1 MNGSITIDNAHQ
13 AITMIKKITVLGS
26 TGSIGRQ
33 ALDVISSQPE
43 EMTLF
48 GLSAR
53 SDIETLIDQANRFLP
68 RAVASETP
76 FDPSLLPAGT
86 ETIFGE
92 GASAVLAARA
102 ETDVVVNGVSGFAA
116 LAPLLSALEQGKRV
130 ALANKE
136 SIVCGK
142 QLVDETKKRFGGEI
156 IPVDSEQSAI
166 FQCLQNG
173 RRDEVER
180 LILTA
185 SGGPFWRLDR
195 SALEQVTLEQALS
208 HPTWNMGK
216 KITIDS
222 ATLFNKGLEVI
233 EAAYLFDLPG
243 EQIEVLI
250 HPQSIVHSMVT
261 YRDGTCMA
269 NMSRPDMRLPIQ
281 YAITYPA
288 RNVSVCKPLLLQN
301 EKPLEFFEPDLARF
315 GALQL
320 AYQTLAGGKSY
331 PIAYNGANEAA
342 VEAFCGGLIGFMDIE
357 RVVDYTLQEHNPEEA
372 ATLEEIVEAD
382 RAVRKLANSRIKQI
396 ARER

>member
-1 MNGSITIDNAHQ
+1 MT
-13 AITMIKKITVLGS
+13 KKITVLGS

-33 ALDVISSQPE
+33 TLDVISSQPE

-53 SDIETLIDQANRFLP
+53 SDITSLIEQANLYRP
-68 RAVASETP
+68 QVVASETP
-76 FDPSLLPAGT
+76 FDPSLLPNGT

-92 GASAVLAARA
+92 GASTILAARA
-102 ETDVVVNGVSGFAA
+102 EADVVVNGVSGFAA
-116 LAPLLSALEQGKRV
+116 LAPLLAALQKGKRV

-142 QLVDETKKRFGGEI
+142 QLVDETKRRFGGEI

-173 RRDEVER
+173 RAEEVER

-250 HPQSIVHSMVT
+250 HPQSIVHSMVA

-288 RNVSVCKPLLLQN
+288 RNGSVCKPLLLQN
-301 EKPLEFFEPDLARF
+301 EKPLVFFEPDLARF

-357 RVVDYTLQEHNPEEA
+357 RVVDYTLQEHSPVIA

-382 RAVRKLANSRIKQI
+382 RAVRVLANSRIERI

>member
-1 MNGSITIDNAHQ
+1 MT
-13 AITMIKKITVLGS
+13 KKITVLGS

-33 ALDVISSQPE
+33 ALDVISSQSG

-53 SDIETLIDQANRFLP
+53 SDIETLIEQANRFRP
-68 RAVASETP
+68 RVVACETP
-76 FDPSLLPAGT
+76 FDPARLPAGT
-86 ETIFGE
+86 ETVFGE

-102 ETDVVVNGVSGFAA
+102 EADVVVNGVSGFAA
-116 LAPLLSALEQGKRV
+116 LAPLLAALERGKRV

-142 QLVDETKKRFGGEI
+142 LLVDETKRRFGGEI

-173 RRDEVER
+173 CSEEVER

-195 SALEQVTLEQALS
+195 SALEQVTLEQALA

-233 EAAYLFDLPG
+233 EAAYLFDIPG
-243 EQIEVLI
+243 ERIEVLI
-250 HPQSIVHSMVT
+250 HPQSIVHSMVA

-288 RNVSVCKPLLLQN
+288 RDDSICKPLLLQN
-301 EKPLEFFEPDLARF
+301 EKPLEFIKPNLERF
-315 GALQL
+315 GALKL
-320 AYQTLAGGKSY
+320 AYHTLAGGKSY

-342 VEAFCGGLIGFMDIE
+342 VEAFCGGRIGFMDIE
-357 RVVDYTLQEHNPEEA
+357 RVVDYTLQEHTPLEA

-382 RAVRKLANSRIKQI
+382 RAVRILANSRIEQL

>member
-1 MNGSITIDNAHQ
+1 MT
-13 AITMIKKITVLGS
+13 KLITVLGS

-33 ALDVISSQPE
+33 TLDVISSQSE

-53 SDIETLIDQANRFLP
+53 RDIESLIAQANQYRP
-68 RAVASETP
+68 SVVASETP

-92 GASAVLAARA
+92 GASAKLAARA
-102 ETDVVVNGVSGFAA
+102 EADVVVNGVSGFAA
-116 LAPLLSALEQGKRV
+116 LAPLLAALKQGKRV

-142 QLVDETKKRFGGEI
+142 HLVDETKRLFGGEI

-173 RRDEVER
+173 RSHEVER

-195 SALEQVTLEQALS
+195 AALEHVTLEQALS

-233 EAAYLFDLPG
+233 EAAYLFDIPG

-250 HPQSIVHSMVT
+250 HPQSIVHSMVA

-281 YAITYPA
+281 YAITFPA
-288 RNVSVCKPLLLQN
+288 RTGSVCTPLMLQN

-320 AYQTLAGGKSY
+320 AYQSLAGGKSY

-342 VEAFCGGLIGFMDIE
+342 VEAFCGGSIGFMDIE
-357 RVVDYTLQEHNPEEA
+357 RVVDYTLQEHVPFEPE
-372 ATLEEIVEAD
+372 TLEEIVETD
-382 RAVRKLANSRIKQI
+382 RDVRKLANSRIERI

>member
-1 MNGSITIDNAHQ
+1 MNKN
-13 AITMIKKITVLGS
+13 ITVLGS

-33 ALDVISSQPE
+33 ALDVISSQSG

-48 GLSAR
+48 GLSAK
-53 SDIETLIDQANRFLP
+53 SDIETLIDQAMRFRP
-68 RAVASETP
+68 RVVASETP
-76 FDPSLLPAGT
+76 FDPARLPAGT

-92 GASAVLAARA
+92 GASVVLAARA
-102 ETDVVVNGVSGFAA
+102 EADVVVNGVSGFAA
-116 LAPLLSALEQGKRV
+116 LKPLLAALEQGKRV

-142 QLVDETKKRFGGEI
+142 ALVDATKRRFGGEI

-173 RRDEVER
+173 RANEVER

-185 SGGPFWRLDR
+185 SGGPFWRLER
-195 SALEQVTLEQALS
+195 EALVQVTLEQALA

-222 ATLFNKGLEVI
+222 ATLFNKGLEII
-233 EAAYLFDLPG
+233 EAAYLFDIPG

-250 HPQSIVHSMVT
+250 HPQSIVHSMVA

-281 YAITYPA
+281 YAITFPA
-288 RNVSVCKPLLLQN
+288 RNCSVCKPLLLQN
-301 EKPLEFFEPDLARF
+301 ERPLEFFEPDLARF

-342 VEAFCGGLIGFMDIE
+342 VEAFCGGRIGFMDIE
-357 RVVDYTLQEHNPEEA
+357 RVVDYTLQEHTPLEA

-382 RAVRKLANSRIKQI
+382 RAARELANSRIERI